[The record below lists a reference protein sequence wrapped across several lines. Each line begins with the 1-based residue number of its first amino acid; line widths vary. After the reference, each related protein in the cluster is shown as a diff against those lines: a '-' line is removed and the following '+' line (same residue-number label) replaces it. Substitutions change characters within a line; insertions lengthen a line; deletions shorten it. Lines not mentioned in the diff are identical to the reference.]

1 MAKKAAKKRPLRK
14 PKTVERELSVAD
26 AISEVYGE
34 FTVLG
39 EELREWYDNMPDGP
53 QNGSKGDAVSEAA
66 EVFEGLEEPDVPEA
80 LGVLKFKFTVVA
92 GRGNSRPKR
101 RDDAVQVL
109 DAVIQLLNELDEDML
124 KKNQHR
130 SARLQALNLPELGT
144 DKAREMQEA
153 AAGLHSELEQHKD
166 DAEGAEFPGMFG

>member
-1 MAKKAAKKRPLRK
+1 MARAAKKKRAPRK

-26 AISEVYGE
+26 AISEIYGE
-34 FTVLG
+34 FTALG

-53 QNGSKGDAVSEAA
+53 QNGAKGSAVDEAA
-66 EVFEGLEEPDVPEA
+66 EVFEGLQEPDVLEA
-80 LGVLKFKFTVVA
+80 LGALKFKFSVVA

-109 DAVIQLLNELDEDML
+109 DAVIQLLEEIDEDML
-124 KKNQHR
+124 KKHAHR

-144 DKAREMQEA
+144 DKAKEMQGA
-153 AAGLHSELEQHKD
+153 AAGLHSELEEHKD
-166 DAEGAEFPGMFG
+166 GAEGAEFPAMFG